1 MSSYKLDYTLG
12 IDQQKT
18 LSALAKRCREIN
30 GWGEQALL
38 QYAATANSKAEI
50 EMKLQF
56 LQEMVPLLEDETK
69 KEALKIQL
77 HITEEEHYKCQKVV
91 DAFSELYSIDLLVLD
106 AGIYGFVKLQY
117 YHHPFGYD
125 DTDIFTCGT
134 DLFNDLWN
142 EWLSTQLLSLA
153 KGTPMADL
161 DYQDILQCLPAEKQ
175 KELMDMRNCF
185 LERTGIS
192 L

>member
-1 MSSYKLDYTLG
+1 MSSYELTYTLG
-12 IDQQKT
+12 IDHQKT
-18 LSALAKRCREIN
+18 LSELVRRCREVN
-30 GWGEQALL
+30 GWSEQELL

-56 LQEMVPLLEDETK
+56 LQEAVPLLEDENK
-69 KEALKIQL
+69 KETLKNQL
-77 HITEEEHYKCQKVV
+77 RITEEEHSKCRKVA
-91 DAFSELYSIDLLVLD
+91 DAFAELYSIDLLVLD

-125 DTDIFTCGT
+125 DTDIFISGT

-142 EWLSTQLLSLA
+142 EWLSAQLLSLT
-153 KGTPMADL
+153 KGTPLADL
-161 DYQDILQCLPAEKQ
+161 DYQDMLQCLPAEKQ
-175 KELMDMRNCF
+175 KELMDQRNCF
-185 LERTGIS
+185 LEKAGIS

>member
-1 MSSYKLDYTLG
+1 MNSYKLDYTLG
-12 IDQQKT
+12 IDQQKK
-18 LSALAKRCREIN
+18 LSELARRCREIN
-30 GWGEQALL
+30 GWGEQELL

-56 LQEMVPLLEDETK
+56 LQEAVPLLEDENK
-69 KEALKIQL
+69 KETLKNQL
-77 HITEEEHYKCQKVV
+77 RITKEEHSRCRKVA
-91 DAFSELYSIDLLVLD
+91 DAFAELYSIDLLVLD

-125 DTDIFTCGT
+125 DTDIFTSGT

-161 DYQDILQCLPAEKQ
+161 DYQDILRCLPVEKQ
-175 KELMDMRNCF
+175 KELMERKDCF
-185 LERTGIS
+185 LERAGIS

>member
-1 MSSYKLDYTLG
+1 MSSYELTYTFG

-18 LSALAKRCREIN
+18 LSELARRCRVIN
-30 GWGEQALL
+30 GWGEQELL
-38 QYAATANSKAEI
+38 QYAATANSKTEI

-56 LQEMVPLLEDETK
+56 LQEVVPLLEDKNK
-69 KEALKIQL
+69 KETLKKQIR
-77 HITEEEHYKCQKVV
+77 ITEEEHLRCQKVA
-91 DAFSELYSIDLLVLD
+91 DAFAELYSIDLLVLD

-117 YHHPFGYD
+117 YHHPFGYN
-125 DTDIFTCGT
+125 DTDIFTSGT

-161 DYQDILQCLPAEKQ
+161 DYQDILRCLPVEKQ
-175 KELMDMRNCF
+175 KELMERKDCF
-185 LERTGIS
+185 LERAGIS